1 MIKLEKSFWNYKWPT
16 PTWTCFTCSN
26 TMGFD
31 GHFALYNE
39 AVRWIKSLDNFKRNV
54 RWIKVGD
61 CIYIKFRREDDIMM
75 FKLRFSEI

>member
-1 MIKLEKSFWNYKWPT
+1 
-16 PTWTCFTCSN
+16 
-26 TMGFD
+26 MGFD